1 MEFAYKGYQERM
13 GGIRL
18 QPMDLDYM
26 SEIKDYPTWVV
37 ETENDIVGGLTT
49 MFDNNQA
56 SITNIAVSP
65 TTQG

>member
-1 MEFAYKGYQERM
+1 MEFAYEGYQERI
-13 GGIRL
+13 GRIRL

-26 SEIKDYPTWVV
+26 SEIKDYRIWVV

-49 MFDNNQA
+49 MFKNNQA

-65 TTQG
+65 ATQG